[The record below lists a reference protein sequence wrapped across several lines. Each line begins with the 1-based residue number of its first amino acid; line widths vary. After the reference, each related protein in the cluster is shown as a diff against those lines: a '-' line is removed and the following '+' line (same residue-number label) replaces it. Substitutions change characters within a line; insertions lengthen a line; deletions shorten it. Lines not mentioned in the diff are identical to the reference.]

1 MTKTLASAKPVG
13 GEAETSARDVAKA
26 VADLVSLIEPRLLTL
41 WRETG
46 MTLSQRRLLRR
57 LREGPRSAGE
67 VAAGLGLSA
76 PSLTR
81 MLTRLEHR
89 GLILRTLDT
98 ADRRRILVELTSLG
112 RHSLEDHRVFSG
124 TALMRAAKSLSPAE
138 KRNLTASVAAL
149 VGLARRMEDG
159 EAGA

>member
-1 MTKTLASAKPVG
+1 M
-13 GEAETSARDVAKA
+13 AKA

-98 ADRRRILVELTSLG
+98 ADRRRILVELTNLG
-112 RHSLEDHRVFSG
+112 RLSLEDHRVFSG
-124 TALMRAAKSLSPAE
+124 TALMTAAKSLSPAE

-149 VGLARRMEDG
+149 VGLARQMEDG
-159 EAGA
+159 EARA